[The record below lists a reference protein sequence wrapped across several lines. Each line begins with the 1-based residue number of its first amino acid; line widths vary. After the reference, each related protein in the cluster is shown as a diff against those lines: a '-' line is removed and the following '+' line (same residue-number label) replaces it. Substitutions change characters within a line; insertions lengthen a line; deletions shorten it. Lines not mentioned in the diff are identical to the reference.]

1 MGEWPRVR
9 LGDVCRETTVGHV
22 GPMADKYI
30 DEGVPFLRSLSVEP
44 FRVKTDGLKFIG
56 PEFHAELKKSA
67 LRPGDVVIVRT
78 GKPGACAV
86 VPDWLGEANCS
97 DLVIARCGPRLRPR
111 FLSYVVNSVGVQH
124 IEYHL
129 VGAVQQHFN
138 VGSARSLEFGLPEI
152 TEQDLIVELLGSID
166 DKIDLNRRMNETL
179 EAMARAIFKDWFVDF
194 APTRAKAEGRVPYLA
209 PELWGV
215 FPDALNEEGRPVGWE
230 SKPLDEIAEFLNGL
244 ALQKF
249 PALDPDD
256 SLPVIKIA
264 ELRGGIKVKSSRASR
279 EVPEKYVV
287 KDGDFLFSWS
297 GSLLAK
303 FWTEGEGALNQ
314 HLFKVSSDR
323 YPAWFFSQWVRHH
336 LEEFQA
342 IAASK
347 ATTMG
352 HIQRG
357 HLKEA
362 MTNCPRM
369 MCFPCSIRRLVRSWN
384 APSKTNWRLGHSP
397 RPGIYYCQNSC
408 PAKSG
413 CQRPKRR
420 WRLLHEVFG
429 KPRRGRRPRMALRAR
444 FRRTA
449 RAGHLPGRP
458 HARAHQL

>member
-179 EAMARAIFKDWFVDF
+179 EAMAGAISQDWFVDF
-194 APTRAKAEGRVPYLA
+194 GPVRTKLERREPYLPLELWDLFPDRLVDSELGKIPEGWEVKALGDVIEVHDSRRVPLNSRQRANRQGAYPYYGAAGIVDYVDDFLFDGVYGLIGEDGSVVDAKGYPVVQYVWGQFWVNNHAHVLKGKNGFSEEHLYLLLQQVNITA
-209 PELWGV
+209 FVTGAVQPKLSQKNLKSIPFV
-215 FPDALNEEGRPVGWE
+215 FPGSLVCQAFSCLVDSLFKRLRSNADEVESLAAQRDALLPKLVSGEV
-230 SKPLDEIAEFLNGL
+230 L
-244 ALQKF
+244 A
-249 PALDPDD
+249 
-256 SLPVIKIA
+256 
-264 ELRGGIKVKSSRASR
+264 GSS
-279 EVPEKYVV
+279 EVPE
-287 KDGDFLFSWS
+287 GDD
-297 GSLLAK
+297 A
-303 FWTEGEGALNQ
+303 
-314 HLFKVSSDR
+314 
-323 YPAWFFSQWVRHH
+323 
-336 LEEFQA
+336 
-342 IAASK
+342 
-347 ATTMG
+347 
-352 HIQRG
+352 
-357 HLKEA
+357 
-362 MTNCPRM
+362 
-369 MCFPCSIRRLVRSWN
+369 
-384 APSKTNWRLGHSP
+384 
-397 RPGIYYCQNSC
+397 
-408 PAKSG
+408 
-413 CQRPKRR
+413 
-420 WRLLHEVFG
+420 
-429 KPRRGRRPRMALRAR
+429 
-444 FRRTA
+444 
-449 RAGHLPGRP
+449 
-458 HARAHQL
+458 